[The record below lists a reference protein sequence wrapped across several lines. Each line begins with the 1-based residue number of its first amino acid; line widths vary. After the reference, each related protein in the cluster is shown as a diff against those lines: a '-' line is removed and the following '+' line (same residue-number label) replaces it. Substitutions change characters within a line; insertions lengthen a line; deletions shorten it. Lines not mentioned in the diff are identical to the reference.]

1 MMPDPLSNI
10 AGYAYPWILGNFVVF
25 LAAFVTALVINYNFN
40 SIMVGLIYMIPLV
53 PLGFADETAG
63 RFLIVSVQNTV
74 FGLIELAIFAVTVRG
89 GDAAFDKK
97 HIQQLLGHTL
107 PIAAALIGLSLVSR
121 STAVPV
127 GVLELALIALV
138 FAVGAAFRVLA
149 VVQLGREAFKFDIV
163 FREEQ
168 KIKKDQLYSLCRHP
182 SYAAMMVVVLAY
194 AMTTHSWL
202 AGALGMLSAWFGF
215 QYRIHHEEIALQER
229 FGEDYKRYRQ
239 RTAMWLPLKLFP
251 RSGSGSQVSRDG
263 K

>member
-1 MMPDPLSNI
+1 MTPDPLSII
-10 AGYAYPWILGNFVVF
+10 AEYAYPWILGNFAVF
-25 LAAFVTALVINYNFN
+25 LAAFLVALYINFN
-40 SIMVGLIYMIPLV
+40 FNTVMVGMIYMVPLI

-74 FGLIELAIFAVTVRG
+74 FGLIELAIFAITVRG

-107 PIAAALIGLSLVSR
+107 PIAAALIGLSFISR
-121 STAVPV
+121 STAIPV
-127 GVLELALIALV
+127 SSRELLMIALIFV
-138 FAVGAAFRVLA
+138 IGSAFRVLA
-149 VVQLGREAFKFDIV
+149 VCQLGKAAFKFDIV

-168 KIKKDQLYSLCRHP
+168 KIKQDQLYALCRHP

-215 QYRIHHEEIALQER
+215 QYRIRHEEIALQEQ
-229 FGEDYKRYRQ
+229 FGEDYNQYRKR
-239 RTAMWLPLKLFP
+239 TNMWLPLKLF
-251 RSGSGSQVSRDG
+251 SSD
-263 K
+263 